1 MSAESSNRI
10 TPPRRLRSCGQGAD
24 PANRL
29 GSRSPPARRGARRQ
43 PAQAPLG
50 LPRAFVS
57 HPRRLRC
64 VRIPAGSLTYQRDGA
79 PLGRMLTLCGRPIHC
94 RCMIMQRRYSTAAEI
109 WINHQLVVEGS
120 GPREPWCGR
129 LTCEIALRR
138 TDRRRGSGRRSG
150 RLGMRG
156 VASGTQVQAYG
167 FQAVP
172 IGPGERSSR

>member
-1 MSAESSNRI
+1 
-10 TPPRRLRSCGQGAD
+10 
-24 PANRL
+24 
-29 GSRSPPARRGARRQ
+29 
-43 PAQAPLG
+43 
-50 LPRAFVS
+50 
-57 HPRRLRC
+57 
-64 VRIPAGSLTYQRDGA
+64 
-79 PLGRMLTLCGRPIHC
+79 MLTLCGRPIHC

-167 FQAVP
+167 FVRHEARGIEWRRATFAVVLSQRR
-172 IGPGERSSR
+172 E